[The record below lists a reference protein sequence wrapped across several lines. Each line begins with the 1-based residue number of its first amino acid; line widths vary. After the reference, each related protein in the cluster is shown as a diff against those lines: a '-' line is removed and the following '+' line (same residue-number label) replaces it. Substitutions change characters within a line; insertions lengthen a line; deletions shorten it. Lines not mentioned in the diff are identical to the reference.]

1 MHNLLLENCFFT
13 KADITFSKTTYTIKV
28 SHLGSYYLNFADLD
42 VKNPQNDIKNCVSH
56 IFVYY
61 KTSGKTC
68 YQLNG
73 VAKILHSISWKGK

>member
-42 VKNPQNDIKNCVSH
+42 VKIPKMISRTVSLTFSCIIKQVEKL
-56 IFVYY
+56 V
-61 KTSGKTC
+61 
-68 YQLNG
+68 
-73 VAKILHSISWKGK
+73 IS